1 MNIHLLPNTPVIDAR
16 ISLRMAA
23 DQAEAEQPEAGS
35 ASSELLEEPEPV
47 DHEFRRLFLTGYL
60 CAVAALA
67 IAAAVSLTRCGN

>member
-1 MNIHLLPNTPVIDAR
+1 MQLHKLPTTPEVEAR
-16 ISLRMAA
+16 IWSRMAA

-35 ASSELLEEPEPV
+35 ASSELLEEPDPV
-47 DHEFRRLFLTGYL
+47 DHEFRRLFLIGYL